1 MAGYTPL
8 FSSLTTGTL
17 CGRWPDIGLWPIV
30 LSMADKD
37 GVVDVTPAYIA
48 GVTGLPLPDVVACMK
63 RFCEPDP
70 YSRSTTDNGARLILL
85 DDHRDWGWRIVNH
98 GRYREKARLAAKNAR
113 EVEEGRNRER
123 MQSRPPVTA
132 GDRRS
137 PPGTAADPLS
147 NANANTNEEKTTTA
161 RSAPREP
168 AKPKPVSRET
178 SEPDWFLDFKLAYP
192 ERAGDQGWRKAL
204 RAANARFAEGHTPA
218 EMIAGARRYRDFCA
232 ARGDLLGSEFVKQAA
247 TFLGPD
253 KPFLLPWHPPPKPE
267 TAMDRL
273 QRMTSGETDDR
284 VIEHESEFGKFLA
297 HG

>member
-98 GRYREKARLAAKNAR
+98 GKYREKARLASKNAR
-113 EVEEGRNRER
+113 EVEEGRNRDR
-123 MQSRPPVTA
+123 MRARPAETADDRRPP
-132 GDRRS
+132 
-137 PPGTAADPLS
+137 PETAADHLS
-147 NANANTNEEKTTTA
+147 YANANANA
-161 RSAPREP
+161 DSGGRSAREGALP
-168 AKPKPVSRET
+168 PDVSRET
-178 SEPDWFLDFKLAYP
+178 LQRIRDCYPPGTYREADWLLA
-192 ERAGDQGWRKAL
+192 ERAIRK
-204 RAANARFAEGHTPA
+204 RCAEGVAPADLVAAAAAYGLQQQAIEKVGTQYVLKPSNFFGTDEWRGPFPTPA
-218 EMIAGARRYRDFCA
+218 
-232 ARGDLLGSEFVKQAA
+232 
-247 TFLGPD
+247 
-253 KPFLLPWHPPPKPE
+253 KPE

-273 QRMTSGETDDR
+273 QRMTGASIDSR
-284 VIEHESEFGKFLA
+284 VIDHEPDFGRFISN
-297 HG
+297 G